1 MIRRCT
7 NMDMYDLVQ
16 RNQIKSTRQS
26 VGFVA
31 DETQRQARRTD
42 MEIENLEARLES
54 LITLNE
60 AMWQLICE
68 TTGLTEAHVAYR
80 FKELDASDG
89 RFDGVKKVRANP
101 CSCGAMVNARLTNC
115 QFCGA
120 LAPEP
125 SVFDS
130 I

>member
-1 MIRRCT
+1 
-7 NMDMYDLVQ
+7 MDMYDLVQ
-16 RNQIKSTRQS
+16 RKQITSTRQS

-42 MEIENLEARLES
+42 MEIEALEVRIER

-60 AMWQLICE
+60 AMWQLVCE
-68 TTGLTEAHVAYR
+68 TTGLTDAHIAHR
-80 FKELDASDG
+80 FHELDVSDG
-89 RFDGVKKVRANP
+89 QLDGKKSVRAKP
-101 CSCGAMVNARLTNC
+101 CACGAMVSARLGSC

-120 LAPEP
+120 PAPEGTL
-125 SVFDS
+125 FDS